1 MYKMEPSLR
10 SSDYRPNNQI
20 LKRPEPAAHEATKRF
35 VESLGSDI
43 RISQYA
49 DLFFASKKFA
59 SDKWFWL
66 EPLGHVGYLVYLPNQ
81 PAIWIDEQL
90 RRSYKIPMRVS
101 ANVFEKKS
109 VFITSLSTVD
119 SILRIEDV
127 WMIEGEVVR
136 GKTFEERWDHVRE
149 FLTNS
154 YIADS
159 LLSKMN
165 VQPAKY
171 SPLVAAKTWHPVPL
185 MMIAQGNTQPRRFRV
200 QISQV
205 KAPERKQEYH
215 GETQAIRRSQPHI
228 TPAPFKK
235 VFNPEQKPL
244 FVDDTPFTQVHEA
257 VSLPEVVP
265 VAAKQKTL
273 PDKQK
278 TLRGKQKA
286 IAKPHADF
294 PDTYDLWIDGVKKGY
309 AAVQDIQMSRNLKK
323 LSSKESLS
331 VEIEWNSEFSMYE
344 ITNIC
349 S

>member
-1 MYKMEPSLR
+1 MEPSLR

-66 EPLGHVGYLVYLPNQ
+66 EPFGHVGYLVYLPNQ

-101 ANVFEKKS
+101 ASVFEKKS

-119 SILRIEDV
+119 SILRIEDA

-136 GKTFEERWDHVRE
+136 GKVFEERWEHIRE

-165 VQPAKY
+165 VQAAKY
-171 SPLVAAKTWHPVPL
+171 SPLAAAKTWHPVPL
-185 MMIAQGNTQPRRFRV
+185 MMLAQGNTYPRRFRV

-215 GETQAIRRSQPHI
+215 GETQALKRSQPHVI
-228 TPAPFKK
+228 PAPVKK

-244 FVDDTPFTQVHEA
+244 FVDETPLTHA
-257 VSLPEVVP
+257 VP
-265 VAAKQKTL
+265 VQEKKH
-273 PDKQK
+273 KIK
-278 TLRGKQKA
+278 EGKQKA

-294 PDTYDLWIDGVKKGY
+294 PDTYDLWINGVKKGY

-323 LSSKESLS
+323 LSSKESLE

>member
-66 EPLGHVGYLVYLPNQ
+66 EPFGHVGYLVYLPNQ

-101 ANVFEKKS
+101 SSVFEKKS

-119 SILRIEDV
+119 SILRIDDV

-136 GKTFEERWDHVRE
+136 GKVFEERWEHIRE

-165 VQPAKY
+165 VQAAKY
-171 SPLVAAKTWHPVPL
+171 SPLAAAKTWHPVPL
-185 MMIAQGNTQPRRFRV
+185 MMLAQGNTYPRRFRV

-215 GETQAIRRSQPHI
+215 GETQALKRSQPHVI
-228 TPAPFKK
+228 PAPVRK

-244 FVDDTPFTQVHEA
+244 FVDDIPFTQ
-257 VSLPEVVP
+257 P
-265 VAAKQKTL
+265 VQEKQDRQEKQK
-273 PDKQK
+273 KQK
-278 TLRGKQKA
+278 VQEGKQKA

-294 PDTYDLWIDGVKKGY
+294 PDTYDLWINGVKKGY
-309 AAVQDIQMSRNLKK
+309 AAVQDIQMSRNLKR
-323 LSSKESLS
+323 LSSKESLE